1 MKSTII
7 KRGKWWS
14 VVLDLG
20 EQACEVCPGCTIGRG
35 GKPVDRI
42 LWLSDGRRR
51 RSCPECEGP
60 LRDSQRRRREWH
72 SGFERKRDAETAA
85 IELLGRMQRGDHVAP
100 STQTLREYL
109 LNDWLPVR
117 QERIEANTWEI
128 EAVQVRAYV
137 LPRLGA
143 RPLQDLT
150 PAELEH
156 FYAELR
162 SNGRRSGPG
171 GLAPKTIKNVHG
183 ILRKALGDAM
193 RLGKLAR
200 NPADHAESPKVTRGK
215 MRVWTPEQLRHFLM
229 HMQTHRLYATY
240 LLAAST
246 GMRRSELLGI
256 PWEALDLEHGRLS
269 VRQTLVVVRGKPT
282 IRSLTKTSSSRR
294 TIALDPGSVEELGK
308 WQEHQLFERLE
319 WGDSWQDQGLVFTR
333 EDGSP
338 VNPNWW
344 SRTFNRNV
352 RQADLP
358 KIPPKNLRHTH
369 ATLALEA
376 GVDLRVV
383 SGRLGH
389 ASVAITGDVYA
400 QFIDRMDQQ
409 AADQVAA
416 LVFGPR

>member
-7 KRGKWWS
+7 KRGGRWS

-20 EQACEVCPGCTIGRG
+20 EQACQVCPGCTIRRA

-42 LWLSDGRRR
+42 FWVSNGRRR
-51 RSCPECEGP
+51 QTCLECGGH

-72 SGFERKRDAETAA
+72 SGFERKREAEAA
-85 IELLGRMQRGDHVAP
+85 TIELLGRMQRGDHVAP
-100 STQTLREYL
+100 SAQTLGEYL

-117 QERIEANTWEI
+117 RERIEANTWEI
-128 EAVQVRAYV
+128 EAVQVKAYIV
-137 LPRLGA
+137 PRLGS

-150 PAELEH
+150 PAEIEH
-156 FYAELR
+156 FYAKLR

-171 GLAPKTIKNVHG
+171 GLAPKTVKNVHG

-229 HMQTHRLYATY
+229 HMQADRLYSTY

-246 GMRRSELLGI
+246 GMRRSELLGL
-256 PWEALDLEHGRLS
+256 PWEALDLERGRLS
-269 VRQTLVVVRGKPT
+269 VRQTLVVIKGRPI
-282 IRSLTKTSSSRR
+282 IRPLTKTSSSRR
-294 TIALDPGSVEELGK
+294 TIALDPGSVEELDK
-308 WQEHQLFERLE
+308 WRGRQLLERLE
-319 WGDSWQDQGLVFTR
+319 WGDAWRDMGLVFTR
-333 EDGSP
+333 EDGSSI
-338 VNPNWW
+338 NPDWW
-344 SRTFNRNV
+344 SRTFKRNI

-358 KIPPKNLRHTH
+358 TIPPKNLRHTH

-376 GVDLRVV
+376 GVDIRIV

-389 ASVAITGDVYA
+389 ASVSITGDVYA

-409 AADQVAA
+409 AADDVAA
-416 LVFGPR
+416 LVFGG